1 MLKKSALIF
10 TLIFS
15 ASTMI
20 ATNNNFNFKH
30 LSAQQLLDTGNYFFN
45 KNNAD
50 MALLCY
56 DLLINSPVKDTDI
69 EQQKKMVEAY
79 MWSAIIY
86 TRTSDFRTAYELLIK
101 ALLLSEKTNY
111 DAFLPRIYNV
121 IAEIY
126 NHYNK
131 DALAKMYYTKALLSC
146 RDSSTIIVILSNIGG
161 LEVKSGNLDSA
172 YYYLNQSLQISK
184 RHNDTF
190 MHSTLN
196 SLASYYQK
204 IKQYDTA
211 LHYYQL
217 SLIFSKKNKVAIREA
232 DNLSQLAKL
241 FFEDNKIDSAL
252 YYIRLSNDLATKHN
266 FLGILAKNFLT
277 LSKIEE
283 TKGETKKAFE
293 YHKKYTALKD
303 SVYNA
308 EKFGDINQLQR
319 MYEVSKT
326 NQQIEQ
332 LCVEQ
337 QIKERTIR
345 YQRIF
350 WFITLCVL
358 LLVSIGLLYIY
369 LQKRNLSTAYKI
381 LFEKNIE
388 IIELQEDSPQNY
400 SKKIKK
406 IALAYNIQV
415 ELLDKIL
422 ALMEETSIICD
433 TEFTIDKL
441 AELVQSN
448 SSYVSQIINS
458 DLKKNFRSFINSY
471 RIREAQRLFSEPDAT
486 KYTIESVALR
496 VGFKSQT
503 AFRDAFKEITGVSPN
518 FYLKSYVSQAKQT
531 W

>member
-1 MLKKSALIF
+1 MLKKNLLIF
-10 TLIFS
+10 ILLCS
-15 ASTMI
+15 ASTII
-20 ATNNNFNFKH
+20 AANDHSSFKH
-30 LSAQQLLDTGNYFFN
+30 LSPQQLLDTANYFFN
-45 KNNAD
+45 KNSAD
-50 MALLCY
+50 TALFYY
-56 DLLINSPVKDTDI
+56 DLLINTPVKDTDI

-79 MWSAIIY
+79 TRSAIIY

-101 ALLLSEKTNY
+101 ALLLSEKSNY
-111 DAFLPRIYNV
+111 SAFLPRIYNV
-121 IAEIY
+121 MAEIY

-131 DALAKMYYTKALLSC
+131 DDIAKMYYTKALNAC
-146 RDSSTIIVILSNIGG
+146 RDSSIIIVVLSNIGG
-161 LEVKSGNLDSA
+161 LEVKRGNLDTA

-184 RHNDTF
+184 RHNDTY

-217 SLIFSKKNKVAIREA
+217 SLVFSRKNHVMIREA

-241 FFEDNKIDSAL
+241 FFENNKIDSAL
-252 YYIRLSNDLATKHN
+252 HYIHLSNDLATKHN
-266 FLGILAKNFLT
+266 FLGILAENYLT

-283 TKGETKKAFE
+283 AKGQTKKAFE
-293 YHKKYTALKD
+293 HHKRYTALKD

-332 LCVEQ
+332 LFVEQ

-350 WFITLCVL
+350 WFITLGIL

-369 LQKRNLSTAYKI
+369 LQKRNLSRAYKI

-388 IIELQEDSPQNY
+388 IIELQEDSPQVY
-400 SKKIKK
+400 AKKFKK
-406 IALAYNIQV
+406 IALAHTMQV

-422 ALMEETSIICD
+422 ALMEETSIVCD

-448 SSYVSQIINS
+448 RSYVSQIINS

-503 AFRDAFKEITGVSPN
+503 AFRDAFKEVTGVSPN
-518 FYLKSYVSQAKQT
+518 FYLRAMQEQLVSL
-531 W
+531 